1 MVTPKLMVGFGNSTM
16 SEILCMSSLFAYL
29 MKIHPKMKAL
39 WCPQHFPH
47 YFLLSMAS
55 YSEESK
61 ILCLSWLPK
70 SLTKIQS
77 KHESAISCQQHFIRH
92 SRASKSKVYG
102 LI

>member
-1 MVTPKLMVGFGNSTM
+1 MVTPKLMVGFGCNSTM

-47 YFLLSMAS
+47 YFLLSVTS

-70 SLTKIQS
+70 SVTKIQS
-77 KHESAISCQQHFIRH
+77 KMKALYRVNNILSGTQGQVSQKCM
-92 SRASKSKVYG
+92 V
-102 LI
+102 